1 MQSLRRL
8 LASASFRLALLQ
20 TLLFVAAFAAAGA
33 LALVTV
39 RRAEHRAAHAEI
51 EEFEDDITD
60 RLVQQG
66 VSGLVAHERSHRLDP
81 GRAFRLEDAQGRL
94 LAGDLAPPP
103 APIPATPKF
112 WSRYEARDLAPP
124 HRSQGQVMTYSRP
137 EPGGLRLTV
146 GEYLRLRERQ
156 DDATLLAAAGLAA
169 VVAALGMVGGMRAGR
184 SVLRRVD
191 DMVHS
196 IERYAGGDRAAR
208 IAAAGHSAS
217 ELDELGA
224 ALNSMMDRENRLVEG
239 LRQVSSAIAHDL
251 RRPLAHHNQEIV
263 QALAGART
271 AAHYRQALV
280 GAVAR
285 VDEVLE
291 TFQALLHIAE
301 LEAGAPGL
309 ALRPVNLDALAA
321 KVVEAYA
328 PRAEAAGRLL
338 RFSPGGGSA
347 TIEAEPRI
355 LGEALANLIEN
366 ALTHTPRGT
375 HVDVRVEGEGRRMVV
390 SDDGPGVPAGLR
402 GKIFE
407 RFFRGDASRSTP
419 GSGLGLALAL
429 AAVNAFGGRLT
440 AEDAGPGLRIV
451 ADFTGAATD

>member
-20 TLLFVAAFAAAGA
+20 TLLFVAAFAAAGL
-33 LALVTV
+33 LALTAV

-60 RLVQQG
+60 RLVQDG
-66 VSGLVAHERSHRLDP
+66 VAGLIARSRSHRHDP
-81 GRAFRLEDAQGRL
+81 ARAFRLEDAQGHL

-103 APIPATPKF
+103 GPLPAAPKF
-112 WSRYEARDLAPP
+112 WITYRAQDPAPP
-124 HRSQGQVMTYSRP
+124 NRSLGEVMAYSRP
-137 EPGGLRLTV
+137 EPGGQRLIV
-146 GEYLRLRERQ
+146 GEYLRLRAQQ

-169 VVAALGMVGGMRAGR
+169 VVAALGMAGGMWAGR

-191 DMVHS
+191 GMVQS
-196 IERYAGGDRAAR
+196 IERYSAGDRAAR
-208 IAAAGHSAS
+208 IAAAGQGGA
-217 ELDELGA
+217 ELDELGT

-251 RRPLAHHNQEIV
+251 RRPLAHHNQEIA

-271 AAHYRQALV
+271 AAHYRRALV
-280 GAVAR
+280 GASAR

-309 ALRPVNLDALAA
+309 ALQPVNLDTLAA

-328 PRAEAAGRLL
+328 PGAEAAGRSLH
-338 RFSPGGGSA
+338 FFPGGGAA
-347 TIEAEPRI
+347 TIEAEPRV

-366 ALTHTPRGT
+366 ALTHTPPGARAE
-375 HVDVRVEGEGRRMVV
+375 VRVEAEGRRVTV
-390 SDDGPGVPAGLR
+390 SDDGPGVPAALR
-402 GKIFE
+402 GKIFQ

-440 AEDAGPGLRIV
+440 AEDAQPGLRIV
-451 ADFTGAATD
+451 ADFSGAAAD